1 MEDITNFEHTGTSQ
15 RRWVWWQ
22 QLHLVLPV
30 VFFVLMFLYFPFRER
45 FEFDPDEG
53 YEAMKAFLVV
63 RGYPLYSEIWSDQPP
78 LFTYLLAPVIRV
90 FGPDLDA
97 ARTLVLL
104 FSTALMLAC
113 SILLHSNWG
122 APHALASTIL
132 IFLLPFYNTLSVS
145 VMVAVPILT
154 FALLSLIALSMWHK
168 HRQDRWLI
176 VSALALAL
184 AILTKLFIAFLVP
197 LLALGILFDTRC
209 RMGRNAN
216 WLQLLRPAALWCLVL
231 AIVLGGLGLLLV
243 GPANLGQLL
252 NTHLAASQSRT
263 YITHADANS
272 IIWHLG
278 DAWPILLLAIP
289 GCLFVLL
296 ERRWTSLYLLAWLTS
311 AYLLLSVIV
320 PVWYHYQLLVPIP
333 AAMLAAIAVGETLRQ
348 IPHVIR
354 SRAFFTW
361 RSFLAIISLAGI
373 LIALNVRWPLTLPD
387 FDRPPV
393 FVTRGAHSPWN
404 EQMFLT
410 KMTNHAPKTRWVVT
424 DLPMYAF
431 RVGLPVPP
439 YLAVSSG
446 KRFVTGGLT
455 ENDLIHFVEEYN
467 PEQILTGSRIYPAL
481 EKYLEN
487 DYRLLYTRGKRRLYL
502 RKDLKGQ

>member
-1 MEDITNFEHTGTSQ
+1 MSLDRSPSW
-15 RRWVWWQ
+15 RKY
-22 QLHLVLPV
+22 LHLALPL

-90 FGPDLDA
+90 FGPNIDA

-113 SILLHSNWG
+113 SQLLRSNWG
-122 APHALASTIL
+122 VPHALASSIL

-154 FALLSLIALSMWHK
+154 FALLSLLALSMWHK
-168 HRQDRWLI
+168 HHQDRWLI
-176 VSALALAL
+176 LSALTLAL
-184 AILTKLFIAFLVP
+184 AILTKLFIAFLAP
-197 LLALGILFDTRC
+197 LLALGILFDTRS
-209 RMGRNAN
+209 RMGGNAN
-216 WLQLLRPAALWCLVL
+216 RLQLLRPIALWCLAL

-252 NTHLAASQSRT
+252 NTHLAASQSRI
-263 YITHADANS
+263 YIARANANP

-278 DAWPILLLAIP
+278 DAWPILLLAVP
-289 GCLFVLL
+289 GCLFILL
-296 ERRWTSLYLLAWLTS
+296 ERRWISLYLIAWLTS

-320 PVWYHYQLLVPIP
+320 PVWYHYQPLVTIP
-333 AAMLAAIAVGETLRQ
+333 AAMLAAIATGEALRQ
-348 IPHVIR
+348 ITDVVR
-354 SRAFFTW
+354 SRTFFTW
-361 RSFLAIISLAGI
+361 RTLLAAISLACFFI
-373 LIALNVRWPLTLPD
+373 VLNVRWPLTQPF

-393 FVTRGAHSPWN
+393 FVTGGAHSPWA

-410 KMTNHAPKTRWVVT
+410 KMTNHASKTHWVVT
-424 DLPMYAF
+424 DLPIYAF

-446 KRFVTGGLT
+446 KRFVTVGLT
-455 ENDLIHFVEEYN
+455 ENDLIRFVEEYN
-467 PEQILTGSRIYPAL
+467 PEQILTGYSIYPAL